1 MSTISTKIDEQGH
14 INVGSI
20 LEAAAIQLFSSPH
33 TRRGGINIAYE
44 LACQQPNTVVTDALM
59 SDVEGVGLFPTNN
72 KILVSIT
79 GQDTGRSPWAR
90 IVMDKRNADDMEVLT
105 RLIKNVVREMLP
117 MDMLAVRCYFGRSKN
132 AMGECDFLVPSKYA
146 KHALDFIMNFVPAS
160 DDARRKYRESKPL
173 GFKNIRVISHPDWV
187 NPDWLAWKNRVNPHD
202 KEQVKHDPEPPRI
215 KMIFDAENNVAFLLG
230 NYYFGECKKG
240 ALSLIWSAFLSKGIG
255 MPIHGSSKSLV
266 LPDGKRVSFVT
277 IGLSGSGKSSLGN
290 AYHKEFIEKGWLKD
304 TELGNDDAIVV
315 QMEEN
320 ETSGLE
326 SSLYNK
332 TDEYKPGSFWEKTVQ
347 SAENALV
354 IVNQQGQRVPY
365 YMDVY
370 TKNGRCISN
379 RHHLPGADPQRLD
392 TPAPSYI
399 CTIQKD
405 NTFGPLTLIE
415 DPYLQAALYITLS
428 TKSTAAENI
437 SLAELGKLKISP
449 GANPFG
455 IWPHNKECDV
465 FLQCV
470 NRHKIKGLLLNT
482 GGFFINDEA
491 EIRKEETDIP
501 KELSIILYPL
511 IAANK
516 IKWVDWDML
525 PGAKIPAPGSMEEFY
540 PGYDK
545 KFVLAKEHRG
555 SHQSL
560 FHARL
565 KWRIDHMEKNSIDE
579 KIIGSLRAALKCSL

>member
-1 MSTISTKIDEQGH
+1 MSTITTKVDANGH

-20 LEAAAIQLFSSPH
+20 IEAAAVQLLSSPH
-33 TRRGGINIAYE
+33 ARHGGINIAYE
-44 LACQQPNTVVTDALM
+44 LACKQPNVVVTEALM
-59 SDVEGVGLFPTNN
+59 SDVEGVGLFSTNN
-72 KILVSIT
+72 KVLVSLT

-90 IVMDKRNADDMEVLT
+90 HVVDRNNPEEMDKVAK
-105 RLIKNVVREMLP
+105 LIKNVVREMISIP
-117 MDMLAVRCYFGRSKN
+117 TVAVQCYFGRSKN
-132 AMGECDFLVPSKYA
+132 AMGECDFLVPQKYA
-146 KHALDFIMNFVPAS
+146 KHAFDFIMNFVPAS
-160 DDARRKYRESKPL
+160 DEARRQYRISKPL

-187 NPDWLAWKNRVNPHD
+187 NPDWLSWKNRVNPND
-202 KEQVKHDPEPPRI
+202 AQAQKDDPEPPRI
-215 KMIFDAENNVAFLLG
+215 KMIFDSENNVAFLLG

-240 ALSLIWSAFLSKGIG
+240 ALSLIWSAFLNKGLG

-266 LPDGKRVSFVT
+266 MPGGKKKVFVT

-290 AYHKEFIEKGWLKD
+290 AYHDEFIKKGWLKD
-304 TELGNDDAIVV
+304 VELGNDDAIIV
-315 QMEEN
+315 QAGED

-332 TDEYKPGSFWEKTVQ
+332 TDEYRPGSFWEKTVQ

-354 IVNQQGQRVPY
+354 MVDETGQRRPY

-379 RHHLPGADPQRLD
+379 RRQLPGADPSNLD

-405 NTFGPLTLIE
+405 NTWGPLTLIE
-415 DPYLQAALYITLS
+415 DPSLQAALYITLS

-455 IWPHNKECDV
+455 IWPRHIECEMFMKTV
-465 FLQCV
+465 QKHSV
-470 NRHKIKGLLLNT
+470 VGLLLNT
-482 GGFFINDEA
+482 GGFFISEA
-491 EIRKEETDIP
+491 EELAGRETDIP
-501 KELSIILYPL
+501 KDLSIILYPL

-516 IKWVDWDML
+516 IKWADWDL
-525 PGAKIPAPGSMEEFY
+525 VPGTKVPAPGSMEEFY

-545 KFVLAKEHRG
+545 KFSVAEKDRAAYNL
-555 SHQSL
+555 L
-560 FHARL
+560 FKSRIQNRINWMKGNGIDARYVGL
-565 KWRIDHMEKNSIDE
+565 LE
-579 KIIGSLRAALKCSL
+579 KIIG